1 MISCPRCG
9 TGKFKEGRSLSMHLT
24 RFCSGPMLLC
34 HAQPSLLQSKRS
46 HDQMRTESPK
56 TTFQQQIRLFN
67 SLTTDV
73 SLPTRNPLQ
82 SIPSLQHLSS
92 TQSELENSNVNYSGF
107 DIDLS
112 AAHSTDDEL
121 ITDDTPTT
129 PLSLRNAPSR
139 ETQYD
144 YRLISLFKYISCPN

>member
-1 MISCPRCG
+1 
-9 TGKFKEGRSLSMHLT
+9 
-24 RFCSGPMLLC
+24 MLLF

-46 HDQMRTESPK
+46 HDQMRTESSK
-56 TTFQQQIRLFN
+56 TTFQQQIRTFN

-82 SIPSLQHLSS
+82 SLPSLQHLSL

-112 AAHSTDDEL
+112 APQSTDDEL
-121 ITDDTPTT
+121 ITDDTPTA
-129 PLSLRNAPSR
+129 PLSSRNAPSR
-139 ETQYD
+139 EIQYD
-144 YRLISLFKYISCPN
+144 YRRILLLKYISCPN